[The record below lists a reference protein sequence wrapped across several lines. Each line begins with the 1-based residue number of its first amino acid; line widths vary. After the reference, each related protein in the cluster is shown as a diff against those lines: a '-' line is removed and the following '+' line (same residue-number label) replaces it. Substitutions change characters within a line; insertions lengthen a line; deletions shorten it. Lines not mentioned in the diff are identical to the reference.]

1 MNDLAHRAV
10 QSNVSSFLALCSG
23 SPGGRVLTATGTLAI
38 ATPAAP
44 ERPLFNA
51 AFGAVAERYDEIEAF
66 YAGAEVDGW
75 TAFVDPDDER
85 SAVELAR
92 RGHTLDGEPR
102 LMAGTAEAVAEGPI
116 GELELAAEPTA
127 AMAAALNDAVYGY
140 PGSFART
147 LCSLDGLHAAVVL
160 ASGEP
165 VACAL
170 AHEVED
176 DCHIT
181 CVATLPEH
189 RGHGLAGLLVR
200 RLVREGVSRGCTTTS
215 LVATSAG
222 AGVYARL
229 GYRDLGHLEM
239 WERRTG

>member
-1 MNDLAHRAV
+1 VNDLAHRAV
-10 QSNVSSFLALCSG
+10 QSNVSSFLAVCSG
-23 SPGGRVLTATGTLAI
+23 SPGGRVLSGTGVLAI

-51 AFGAVAERYDEIEAF
+51 AFGAVAERYDQLEAF
-66 YAGAEVDGW
+66 FADARVDGW
-75 TAFVDPDDER
+75 TAFVDPADER
-85 SAVELAR
+85 SASELAR
-92 RGHTLDGEPR
+92 RGHVLDGEPR
-102 LMAGTAEAVAEGPI
+102 VMAADAAAVAEGPV

-147 LCSLDGLHAAVVL
+147 LRSLDGLHAVVAL
-160 ASGEP
+160 AGGAP
-165 VACAL
+165 AACAL
-170 AHEVED
+170 AHEVGG

-189 RGHGLAGLLVR
+189 RGRGLAGMLVR
-200 RLVREGVSRGCTTTS
+200 RLVRDGIGRGCDTTS
-215 LVATSAG
+215 LVATRAG
-222 AGVYARL
+222 AGVYSRL

-239 WERRTG
+239 WERRSR